1 MARLMNHPRRRF
13 SATLYVAQKLTII
26 KWSHSSGEATT
37 HSAPANPN
45 KAFLRTKDA
54 MRMTKPVIASAIAI
68 LDGKS
73 QTAASER
80 P

>member
-1 MARLMNHPRRRF
+1 
-13 SATLYVAQKLTII
+13 
-26 KWSHSSGEATT
+26 
-37 HSAPANPN
+37 
-45 KAFLRTKDA
+45 